1 MLTSSQILAF
11 TLYNQL
17 FSDDENVAKKQ
28 RRSLLNKWH
37 PDSNKEQDAEKVFIH
52 INYLYGLNNTQVV
65 ENVLEIN
72 GKKYHYYFSIVNDIF
87 TLYYLTSFKLLIK
100 FNFKQEE
107 LKLNFVKNR
116 NKLDLFLNSKDFKS
130 RYQDILNL
138 KILSSSNG
146 EYLYV
151 DLPPNYLPLSLILQY
166 IKEFKDWKMSAWI
179 ISRYYDSALLYQH
192 SDLKY
197 IGCDFNLVFVDTK
210 KHLIIDLSALF
221 FSVKDTML
229 LLTNNQHKF
238 FTHSAI
244 SSKKCDDESINS
256 LIKFS
261 SILLAG
267 DITQT
272 GNFNLIEDIEVNK
285 ELIQQLLLINSSRS
299 LLNNYKEWQ
308 EQTITKV
315 FSQRSF
321 YKKELTFN
329 DLKQYI

>member
-17 FSDDENVAKKQ
+17 FSDDENVAKRQ

-37 PDSNKEQDAEKVFIH
+37 PDSNKKQDAEKVFIH

-151 DLPPNYLPLSLILQY
+151 DLPSNYLPLSLILQY

-267 DITQT
+267 DTTQT

-299 LLNNYKEWQ
+299 LLDNYKEWQ

>member
-1 MLTSSQILAF
+1 
-11 TLYNQL
+11 
-17 FSDDENVAKKQ
+17 
-28 RRSLLNKWH
+28 
-37 PDSNKEQDAEKVFIH
+37 
-52 INYLYGLNNTQVV
+52 
-65 ENVLEIN
+65 
-72 GKKYHYYFSIVNDIF
+72 
-87 TLYYLTSFKLLIK
+87 
-100 FNFKQEE
+100 
-107 LKLNFVKNR
+107 
-116 NKLDLFLNSKDFKS
+116 
-130 RYQDILNL
+130 
-138 KILSSSNG
+138 
-146 EYLYV
+146 
-151 DLPPNYLPLSLILQY
+151 
-166 IKEFKDWKMSAWI
+166 MSAWI

-244 SSKKCDDESINS
+244 SSKKCDNESINS

-272 GNFNLIEDIEVNK
+272 GNFNLIEDIEINK

-299 LLNNYKEWQ
+299 LLDNYKEWQ